1 MIRETAYDEIF
12 DAQRHFRT
20 LLDSMSRPGK
30 INRFAPLAL
39 TPPEGFPRAT
49 TYVAF
54 ALLNAEL
61 TVKKVD
67 YDYVHDARCS
77 IQSYNRCSCCI
88 C

>member
-1 MIRETAYDEIF
+1 MRCACSCRSTAVC
-12 DAQRHFRT
+12 
-20 LLDSMSRPGK
+20 L
-30 INRFAPLAL
+30 
-39 TPPEGFPRAT
+39 RAICSCFGGR
-49 TYVAF
+49 F

-77 IQSYNRCSCCI
+77 IQSYNRCSCWI